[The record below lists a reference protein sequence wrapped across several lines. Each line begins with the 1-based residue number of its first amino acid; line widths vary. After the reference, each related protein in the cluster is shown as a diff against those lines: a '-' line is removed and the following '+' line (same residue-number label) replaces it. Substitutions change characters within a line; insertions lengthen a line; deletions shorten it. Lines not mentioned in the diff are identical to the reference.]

1 MPARLGF
8 RIVAIALASVAW
20 ILGAHWLMTQ
30 AHASPWNA
38 VGVLTPML
46 AAVAIGA
53 WRGGQHAVGALATL
67 AIVGLCAQAL
77 FGVQL
82 PAPLLYLAQH
92 AGIHGFLAFVFGATL
107 RAGHTPLITTLARRV
122 HRKVTPAMDAYTRK
136 CTIAWVVYFAG
147 MASVSVA
154 LYAFA
159 PFDMW
164 ALFANLLT
172 PVTLAAMFVGEYLLR
187 YRLHPEFERA
197 SFADAIRSYRHHTT
211 K

>member
-8 RIVAIALASVAW
+8 RIVAIALATVVY
-20 ILGAHWLMTQ
+20 ILGTHWLMTQ

-38 VGVLTPML
+38 VGVLSPML
-46 AAVAIGA
+46 AAIALGA
-53 WRGGQHAVGALATL
+53 WRGGQHALGALAAF
-67 AIVGLCAQAL
+67 AIAGLGAQAL
-77 FGVQL
+77 FGVRV

-92 AGIHGFLAFVFGATL
+92 AGIHLFLGFVFGSTL
-107 RAGHTPLITTLARRV
+107 RAGQTPLITTLARRV
-122 HRKVTPAMDAYTRK
+122 HRKFTPDMTVYTRK
-136 CTIAWVVYFAG
+136 CTIAWVVYFIGIA
-147 MASVSVA
+147 AVSVA

-159 PFDMW
+159 PFDIW

-172 PVTLAAMFVGEYLLR
+172 PLTLVAMFVGEYLLR

-197 SFADAIRSYRHHTT
+197 SFADAIRSYRHHAA